1 MSEKSKTFPTF
12 ENRDD
17 DNDQIQSLV
26 NYEPV
31 LVNYSSFDT
40 GRPCNIVSKTH
51 CGEWGATIGYI
62 VTTCGGSTINVPFFF
77 LQKSIL
83 YFFEMDER

>member
-1 MSEKSKTFPTF
+1 MSEKPKTFPTF

-26 NYEPV
+26 NYEPL

-40 GRPCNIVSKTH
+40 RRPCNIVPKTH
-51 CGEWGATIGYI
+51 CAWR
-62 VTTCGGSTINVPFFF
+62 GGQRLDT
-77 LQKSIL
+77 L
-83 YFFEMDER
+83 